1 MTGRRGTRAGARWLL
16 RLLFVMV
23 WLILIFTPCLALLL
37 ASRGE
42 FRISTGPAP
51 EEELRLWLVQDA
63 GRAGLALSRAFSYE
77 SDGRRCIQTDAGFL
91 LWRRPRNEED
101 SATSYCSCY
110 DLQDVEYGR
119 PRAGPCVTGVG
130 AGDD

>member
-1 MTGRRGTRAGARWLL
+1 
-16 RLLFVMV
+16 MV

-37 ASRGE
+37 ASQGE

-63 GRAGLALSRAFSYE
+63 GRAGVALSRAFSYE
-77 SDGRRCIQTDAGFL
+77 SDGQRCIQTDAGFL
-91 LWRRPRNEED
+91 LWRRPRNEVD

-110 DLQDVEYGR
+110 DLQDVEYQR
-119 PRAGPCVTGVG
+119 QKAGTCVTG
-130 AGDD
+130 AGSDDE